1 MVLSTGAAV
10 TLDDVASA
18 AGVHAS
24 TVSRAL
30 SRPDLVNAATLQR
43 VHEAV
48 AQLGYVP
55 NRAARQ
61 LAGGRTST
69 VAMLVPDITN
79 PFFSSVV
86 QAAQR
91 GAHASGRLVLLADT
105 ALDVATELDAVRS
118 LAPNVDG
125 LVLCAPVAATAEIVR
140 AAGGRPIV
148 FVNRRARAV
157 PSVVVDPDATVD
169 RAIDHLRALGHTRIA
184 AVRGPRGYWSS
195 QQRER
200 ALRRHGHDIVAL
212 GPTDPTFA
220 GGERVLGA
228 VVDARVTAV
237 AAFNDVM
244 ALGLIAAAA
253 SAGITVPGRLS
264 IIGADAVPFGAMTTP
279 PLTTVGVDL
288 EELGE
293 AAIGELVGLIE
304 DETARRERTL
314 VPAVVRRG
322 STGPPPGRR
331 A

>member
-1 MVLSTGAAV
+1 V
-10 TLDDVASA
+10 TLEDVAAA

-30 SRPDLVNAATLQR
+30 SRPDLVNAQTLQR
-43 VHEAV
+43 VREAV
-48 AQLGYVP
+48 AHLGYVP

-91 GAHASGRLVLLADT
+91 RAHTSGRLVLLADT
-105 ALDVATELDAVRS
+105 ALDVTTEVDAVRS
-118 LAPNVDG
+118 LAPSVDG
-125 LVLCAPVAATAEIVR
+125 LVLCAPIAPTADIVR
-140 AAGGRPIV
+140 AAQGRPLV

-169 RAIDHLRALGHTRIA
+169 RAIEHLRALGHTRIA
-184 AVRGPRGYWSS
+184 AARGPRGYWSS

-200 ALRRHGHDIVAL
+200 ALRRHGRGIVL
-212 GPTDPTFA
+212 LEPTDPTFA
-220 GGERVLGA
+220 GGQQVLAA
-228 VVDARVTAV
+228 VLAAEVTAV

-244 ALGLIAAAA
+244 ALGLIAAA
-253 SAGITVPGRLS
+253 SAAGLTVPAALS
-264 IIGADAVPFGAMTTP
+264 VIGADGVPFGAMATP

-288 EELGE
+288 DALGV
-293 AAIGELVGLIE
+293 AAIGELVARIE
-304 DETARRERTL
+304 GDAPGRPDRTIE
-314 VPAVVRRG
+314 PAVVVRG
-322 STGPPPGRR
+322 STAPP